1 MGETTSPSG
10 ESGRKAWRV
19 VALFVVP
26 YVLLGL
32 AWLGSNPVAAA
43 PDEDAHLV
51 KALGIARFDIGEP
64 LGTRVDGPTPG
75 AVRNAS
81 ITRVVSIPAALDPS
95 GYTCFQFEAQVTADC
110 QPAHPAPPTTPAPS
124 GDVRVATTVGA
135 YPPFAY
141 LPMGLAARAASTPS
155 QAFTQGRLVVL
166 AETTA
171 LLWLAC
177 HHLVRWLGRRAL
189 LGVAV
194 ALTPVAVFCTA
205 ILNTSGL
212 EIFGAL
218 GVAAAVAVAT
228 RRPESLTARGTQALV
243 LGSGSALVLSR
254 QLGLVTM
261 AALVLLLLA
270 VGGWPVVWA
279 ALRRGSW
286 LLVTAVT
293 LLAVQV
299 VAVVGWELLYDHP
312 VLLGPWVSRQ
322 SLVDFVDQLP
332 QLVHEGVGWFG
343 WLDTRM
349 PTWFTSL
356 WAGIVAGLVGAA
368 LVLGSRRDRVILAG
382 LVLAGLVVA
391 YVTYSR
397 VFHPVGAGLQGRHM
411 LPFFVIVPVLAGIV
425 VSERLTRRTLTLLP
439 VLAVVL
445 PALQLTGLYLNGRR
459 YAVGMTGGPLW
470 FPPAAR
476 WSPPLGWVPW
486 LVLGL
491 VACLAMG
498 VGWLWIARSCPAAE
512 RPRTPAA

>member
-1 MGETTSPSG
+1 MGDTASPSG
-10 ESGRKAWRV
+10 EPERKAWRV

-26 YVLLGL
+26 YLLLGL
-32 AWLGSNPVAAA
+32 AWLASNPVAAA

-64 LGTRVDGPTPG
+64 LGTRVDGPTLG

-95 GYTCFQFEAQVTADC
+95 GYTCFRFEADVTADC
-110 QPAHPAPPTTPAPS
+110 QPAPPAPPAPS
-124 GDVRVATTVGA
+124 GDVRVGTTVGA

-141 LPMGLAARAASTPS
+141 LPMGLAARAALTPTE
-155 QAFTQGRLVVL
+155 AFTQGRLVGL

-177 HHLVRWLGRRAL
+177 LHLVRWLGRRAL

-243 LGSGSALVLSR
+243 LVSGSALVLSR

-270 VGGWPVVWA
+270 VGGWPVIWA
-279 ALRRGSW
+279 TLRRGSW
-286 LLVTAVT
+286 LLVTVVA
-293 LLAVQV
+293 LLGVQV
-299 VAVVGWELLYDHP
+299 VAVVGWELLFDHP
-312 VLLGPWVSRQ
+312 VLLGPWISRQ
-322 SLVDFVDQLP
+322 SLVDFVAQLP

-343 WLDTRM
+343 WLDTRL

-356 WAGIVAGLVGAA
+356 WAGVVAVLVGAA
-368 LVLGSRRDRVILAG
+368 LALGSRRDRVVIAAM
-382 LVLAGLVVA
+382 VLAGLFVA

-397 VFHPVGAGLQGRHM
+397 VFHPVGAGLQGRHL
-411 LPFFVIVPVLAGIV
+411 LPFFAIVPVLAGIV

-439 VLAVVL
+439 VVAVVL
-445 PALQLTGLYLNGRR
+445 PALQLIGLYLNGKR

-486 LVLGL
+486 LSLGL

-498 VGWLWIARSCPAAE
+498 AGWLWIARSCPAPE
-512 RPRTPAA
+512 GPRTPAA

>member
-1 MGETTSPSG
+1 MGDTPSMGDTRSPSG
-10 ESGRKAWRV
+10 ETRTRRV
-19 VALFVVP
+19 VALFVLP

-32 AWLGSNPVAAA
+32 AWLASNPVAAA

-95 GYTCFQFEAQVTADC
+95 GYACFKFEADVTADC
-110 QPAHPAPPTTPAPS
+110 QPAPPASSA
-124 GDVRVATTVGA
+124 DVRVATTVGA

-141 LPMGLAARAASTPS
+141 LPMGLAARAASTPT

-177 HHLVRWLGRRAL
+177 QHLVRWLGRRAL

-228 RRPESLTARGTQALV
+228 RRPESLTARRTQVLV
-243 LGSGSALVLSR
+243 LVSGSALVLSR
-254 QLGLVTM
+254 QLGIVTM

-270 VGGWPVVWA
+270 VGGWPIVRA

-286 LLVTAVT
+286 LLVTVVA
-293 LLAVQV
+293 LLGVQV
-299 VAVVGWELLYDHP
+299 VAVVGWELRFDHP
-312 VLLGPWVSRQ
+312 VLLGPWASRQ
-322 SLVDFVDQLP
+322 SLVDFVAQLP

-343 WLDTRM
+343 WLDTRL

-356 WAGIVAGLVGAA
+356 WAGVVAVLVGVA
-368 LVLGSRRDRVILAG
+368 LALGSRRDRVVLAAM
-382 LVLAGLVVA
+382 VIAGLVVA
-391 YVTYSR
+391 YVTYAR
-397 VFHPVGAGLQGRHM
+397 VFHPVGAGLQGRHL
-411 LPFFVIVPVLAGIV
+411 LPFFAIVPVLAGIV
-425 VSERLTRRTLTLLP
+425 VSERLPRPTLALLP
-439 VLAVVL
+439 VLAVGL
-445 PALQLTGLYLNGRR
+445 PALQLIGLHLNGKR
-459 YAVGMTGGPLW
+459 YAVGLTGGPLW

-476 WSPPLGWVPW
+476 WAPPLGWVPW

-491 VACLAMG
+491 VACLAMAA
-498 VGWLWIARSCPAAE
+498 GWLWLARSCPA
-512 RPRTPAA
+512 PKGSGPPAA